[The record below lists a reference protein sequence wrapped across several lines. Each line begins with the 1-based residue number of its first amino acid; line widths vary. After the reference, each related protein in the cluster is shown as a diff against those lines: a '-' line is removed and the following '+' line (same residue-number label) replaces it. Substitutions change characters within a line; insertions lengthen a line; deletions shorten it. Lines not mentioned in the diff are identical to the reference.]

1 MVPIVNTSDQRGRNL
16 ILVGFMGTGKTT
28 IGKDA
33 AKSLGFRFVDTDA
46 LISRN
51 AGKSIPD
58 IFAEDGEEAFRLLE
72 TEVLEECA
80 KGTDQVISTGGGIV
94 TRERNHPLLKQAG
107 YVIWLKASPETIFDR
122 VKRNKSRP
130 LLQVDDPLKTIQ
142 EMLADRADLYEA
154 VQDLGRGG
162 PHAVERGQVERDRL
176 ALGPRR
182 IGPDR
187 LEASADD
194 RRQTPIRYGS

>member
-154 VQDLGRGG
+154 VQDLGINTDKLTLDETLFGF
-162 PHAVERGQVERDRL
+162 VESARV
-176 ALGPRR
+176 ALQLG
-182 IGPDR
+182 
-187 LEASADD
+187 
-194 RRQTPIRYGS
+194 